1 MSKIQQRSCP
11 NGFIYT
17 VVRGDTLYSLAR
29 RYNTTVRAIEA
40 ANPDIYRGRIHPG
53 QEICIP
59 VQAPAS
65 CPGGTIYTIV
75 SGDTLSALARRYN
88 TTVSAIEAANP
99 GIDPDRLYIG
109 QKICI
114 PASTPTPT
122 PSCPGGTLYTVVSG
136 DTLSAIAARYGVSLR
151 AIINAN
157 PGIDPDVIS
166 VGQQICIPVAPSSSC
181 PNGTLYTIVA
191 GDTLSELARRY
202 GTTVSAIE
210 AANPGIDP
218 YRLYIGQQIC
228 IPSSASTPTGPT
240 APACPNGTLYT
251 IVGGDSLSLIA
262 SRFNTTVSAIEAANP
277 GIDPN
282 RLRIGQQICIP
293 AAPAPTAPS
302 CPNGTIYT
310 VVAGDTLS
318 AIAVRFDTT
327 PSAIQVANPGIDP
340 SKLYVGQKICIP
352 ATVSCPNGSIYTVVA
367 GDTLSAIASRFNI
380 TVRAIMNANPGL
392 SATSLYVGQR
402 ICLPVAPSPT
412 GATLPACPNG
422 TLYTVVAGDTLTS
435 IANKFGTTNNA
446 IREANPGLDPYH
458 MHSGDVICIP
468 VPPSATLPSCPNGR
482 LYTVVAGDTLT
493 TIAAKFNVT
502 TTKIRDANP
511 GLDPAH
517 MHAGDVLC
525 VPFDPPGDVV
535 SYSGMPGPCPLVPC
549 VRCMY
554 SDYCSKYLRMS

>member
-1 MSKIQQRSCP
+1 MSTIQQRSCP

-17 VVRGDTLYSLAR
+17 VVRGDTLYLLAR

-40 ANPDIYRGRIHPG
+40 ANPDIRNGRIHTG
-53 QEICIP
+53 QRICIP

-65 CPGGTIYTIV
+65 CPGGTVYTIV
-75 SGDTLSALARRYN
+75 AGDTLSALARRYN

-99 GIDPDRLYIG
+99 GIDPNRLYIG
-109 QKICI
+109 QRICI
-114 PASTPTPT
+114 PAPAPPPT

-136 DTLSAIAARYGVSLR
+136 DTLSAIAARYGVTLR

-157 PGIDPDVIS
+157 PGINPDVIS
-166 VGQQICIPVAPSSSC
+166 VGQQICIPVKPSPSC

-191 GDTLSELARRY
+191 GDTLSALARRY

-218 YRLYIGQQIC
+218 ERLYIGQQIC
-228 IPSSASTPTGPT
+228 IPAPAPAPT
-240 APACPNGTLYT
+240 APACPDGTLYT
-251 IVGGDSLSLIA
+251 IKGGDSLSLIA
-262 SRFNTTVSAIEAANP
+262 ARFNTTVSAIEAANP

-293 AAPAPTAPS
+293 AAPSPTAPS

-318 AIAVRFDTT
+318 AIAFRFNTT
-327 PSAIQVANPGIDP
+327 LSAIYVANPGIDP
-340 SKLYVGQKICIP
+340 SKLYVGQRICIP
-352 ATVSCPNGSIYTVVA
+352 AAVSCPDGTIYTVVA
-367 GDTLSAIASRFNI
+367 GDTLGAIAARFNTTVSAI
-380 TVRAIMNANPGL
+380 TGANPGL
-392 SATSLYVGQR
+392 SATNLYVGQR
-402 ICLPVAPSPT
+402 ICIPVAPSPT
-412 GATLPACPNG
+412 GPTLPACQDG

-435 IANKFGTTNNA
+435 IASKFGTTNTA
-446 IREANPGLDPYH
+446 IRNANPGLDPYH
-458 MHSGDVICIP
+458 MHAGDVLCIP

-493 TIAAKFNVT
+493 SIAARFNVT
-502 TTKIRDANP
+502 AAKIRNANP
-511 GLDPAH
+511 GLDPYH

-525 VPFDPPGDVV
+525 VPFDPPSDIAV
-535 SYSGMPGPCPLVPC
+535 SSDRPGPCPLAPC
-549 VRCMY
+549 VRCVF
-554 SDYCSKYLRMS
+554 SDYCSNYFKMY